1 MHFPTYL
8 LGLASLSIAA
18 PTGNYRRGEGGALEL
33 DSVSDLT
40 EKLPIGALGRR
51 GTIADPVAGSVD
63 DIYCSDLL
71 KVHGQTDG
79 DITCI
84 DGHGDL
90 VPFRAIKRRQEEG
103 EGDEE
108 EEAPE
113 GPEGPEEQPE
123 APQAPEEPEA
133 PQAPE
138 AEEPEEAQA
147 SKGPEAP
154 KASSVERRKENK
166 AESKDAGNPLG
177 GLTGGLLPG
186 VLRRSGLGN
195 LHGVTGGVG
204 ELTGGL
210 TDVTSGLPN
219 TGKLASDTLR
229 RDVGGL
235 DGITGSLG
243 GVTKGLPDTS
253 SLTSGALGR
262 REIAGLDGIT
272 GGLDGVT
279 KGLPDTSKLTSG
291 ALGRRFLNGGT
302 VDSLAP
308 ATDGLGTATQGV
320 GAALSAAK
328 LASGTLRRDLD
339 ASGGVPDVK
348 ELRKQIADDD
358 FFHGKGDSANVED
371 SPEQAAKE
379 AAEEAAEE
387 AHGSLLPG
395 ILRRVVADDDFT
407 ERANSITSDNGALA
421 KPDEDS
427 KESPFSSLQ
436 VIPGIL
442 RRDLASEIKPLA
454 EGLKPAL
461 EPIPS
466 IDTTKMAPGVLRRG
480 EATDIEA
487 ATDDLTVGILESIPD
502 LDRRAEKSSTDQ
514 NGNKASDVQAN
525 HKAAGSKAD
534 KKAPSKKADDKA
546 APEKS
551 HSKATEKTSGKP
563 KGGLLGL
570 PVPGVL

>member
-51 GTIADPVAGSVD
+51 GTIADPVAGSID

-71 KVHGQTDG
+71 KVHGQTD
-79 DITCI
+79 DDLNCI
-84 DGHGDL
+84 DGNGDL
-90 VPFRAIKRRQEEG
+90 IPFGAIKRRQEEAG
-103 EGDEE
+103 QQEDP
-108 EEAPE
+108 PE
-113 GPEGPEEQPE
+113 SSPEEQPE
-123 APQAPEEPEA
+123 EQPEEEPAGNPGPEEPQG
-133 PQAPE
+133 PG
-138 AEEPEEAQA
+138 EESETPDERRL
-147 SKGPEAP
+147 K
-154 KASSVERRKENK
+154 RRKENK

-177 GLTGGLLPG
+177 GLTGGLLSG
-186 VLRRSGLGN
+186 ILRRSGLGN

-253 SLTSGALGR
+253 KLTSGALGR

-279 KGLPDTSKLTSG
+279 KGLDTSKLTSG

-358 FFHGKGDSANVED
+358 FFHGKGDKANVED

-387 AHGSLLPG
+387 AHDGLLPG
-395 ILRRVVADDDFT
+395 ILRRADAEGSLDFLRKDP
-407 ERANSITSDNGALA
+407 ESVIDSVSQVLA
-421 KPDEDS
+421 
-427 KESPFSSLQ
+427 
-436 VIPGIL
+436 
-442 RRDLASEIKPLA
+442 RDLASEIKPLA

-514 NGNKASDVQAN
+514 NGNKASDVQTN
-525 HKAAGSKAD
+525 HKAASSKAD
-534 KKAPSKKADDKA
+534 KKASSKKADNKA